1 MRSYLSLI
9 SISTKV
15 RKKQSRMTVL
25 CIVIAVFLVTIVFSM
40 TDMLMR
46 AELSHQVDKNG
57 SWHLMFEDISDLT
70 ASDIASRLDVAAA
83 GWSSAFNVNAEQDY
97 EIGDVKAAL
106 YGTDAAYIE
115 QLMEGLKEGKFP
127 STDHEVMLS
136 TNARDYLNLKIGDTV
151 VLHTPAGASEY
162 TVSGFGGDDEAYYE
176 GQFYLVGVYMT
187 REAFQFVM
195 EENGVNQISSS
206 FYVQF
211 HSASKADRARTEIKE
226 QYQLSDGQIGE
237 NTAVMGLSGASSNES
252 MMGIY
257 GIAVVLFVLVLMAGV
272 LMISGS
278 MNSNIS
284 QRMNFFGMLRCIG
297 ASKKQIMRIV
307 RLEAL
312 NWCKIGIPVGVILGT
327 VINDVLCIVLK
338 YGVGGEFAGMPVFA
352 ISKVGIISGIAVGLI
367 TVLLAAQS
375 PARKASKVSPAAAV
389 SGDLESNTK
398 AGHAAG
404 KIYTRIETSLGI
416 HHAVS
421 NKKNW
426 FLMTGSFAL
435 SIVVFLC
442 FSVGMDLAHAL
453 LPSLRAWQPDCT
465 INGYAN
471 ADNIDSS
478 MKEKIN
484 EIPGVE
490 QVFGDAYASDVPAVS
505 SETSVD
511 RVNIVSYDDY
521 MIKMA
526 GKSVVKGDI
535 SEIGADNGKV
545 MTICNKNNPLHEGD
559 TIEINGTEVEVACEL
574 SDGLF
579 SDDCI
584 IVCSEDTFEKLVGEQ
599 DYFLLGV
606 KLSKDADQATIRQI
620 SALVGENQIFT
631 DNRKSNQETNATYMM
646 TRIVGYSFLMILAM
660 ITVFYIMNSIS
671 MSVSA
676 RIRQYGYMRAIG
688 MDRNQLKKMISAEAF
703 TYAVSGLIVGCAIG
717 LPISR
722 AMYVTLITRH
732 FGNVWQMPVQLF
744 AVIVVFVMASAAAA
758 VWKPA
763 KRISEMAITETI
775 NEL

>member
-115 QLMEGLKEGKFP
+115 QLMEGLKEGKFL

-284 QRMNFFGMLRCIG
+284 QRMNFFGMLS
-297 ASKKQIMRIV
+297 A
-307 RLEAL
+307 
-312 NWCKIGIPVGVILGT
+312 
-327 VINDVLCIVLK
+327 
-338 YGVGGEFAGMPVFA
+338 
-352 ISKVGIISGIAVGLI
+352 
-367 TVLLAAQS
+367 
-375 PARKASKVSPAAAV
+375 
-389 SGDLESNTK
+389 
-398 AGHAAG
+398 
-404 KIYTRIETSLGI
+404 
-416 HHAVS
+416 
-421 NKKNW
+421 
-426 FLMTGSFAL
+426 
-435 SIVVFLC
+435 
-442 FSVGMDLAHAL
+442 
-453 LPSLRAWQPDCT
+453 
-465 INGYAN
+465 
-471 ADNIDSS
+471 
-478 MKEKIN
+478 
-484 EIPGVE
+484 
-490 QVFGDAYASDVPAVS
+490 
-505 SETSVD
+505 
-511 RVNIVSYDDY
+511 
-521 MIKMA
+521 
-526 GKSVVKGDI
+526 
-535 SEIGADNGKV
+535 
-545 MTICNKNNPLHEGD
+545 
-559 TIEINGTEVEVACEL
+559 
-574 SDGLF
+574 
-579 SDDCI
+579 
-584 IVCSEDTFEKLVGEQ
+584 
-599 DYFLLGV
+599 LLGV
-606 KLSKDADQATIRQI
+606 I
-620 SALVGENQIFT
+620 SLIMFIPVLYKYIQTGMVPNFPTLIVSGFVALAAMV
-631 DNRKSNQETNATYMM
+631 
-646 TRIVGYSFLMILAM
+646 SF
-660 ITVFYIMNSIS
+660 F
-671 MSVSA
+671 
-676 RIRQYGYMRAIG
+676 
-688 MDRNQLKKMISAEAF
+688 
-703 TYAVSGLIVGCAIG
+703 SGLILSEIVEKERREYEFR
-717 LPISR
+717 L
-722 AMYVTLITRH
+722 
-732 FGNVWQMPVQLF
+732 QMIEMNKEK
-744 AVIVVFVMASAAAA
+744 VI
-758 VWKPA
+758 K
-763 KRISEMAITETI
+763 
-775 NEL
+775 

>member
-25 CIVIAVFLVTIVFSM
+25 CIVIAVFLVTVVFSM

-404 KIYTRIETSLGI
+404 KIYE
-416 HHAVS
+416 
-421 NKKNW
+421 
-426 FLMTGSFAL
+426 
-435 SIVVFLC
+435 
-442 FSVGMDLAHAL
+442 
-453 LPSLRAWQPDCT
+453 
-465 INGYAN
+465 
-471 ADNIDSS
+471 
-478 MKEKIN
+478 
-484 EIPGVE
+484 
-490 QVFGDAYASDVPAVS
+490 
-505 SETSVD
+505 
-511 RVNIVSYDDY
+511 
-521 MIKMA
+521 
-526 GKSVVKGDI
+526 
-535 SEIGADNGKV
+535 
-545 MTICNKNNPLHEGD
+545 
-559 TIEINGTEVEVACEL
+559 
-574 SDGLF
+574 
-579 SDDCI
+579 
-584 IVCSEDTFEKLVGEQ
+584 
-599 DYFLLGV
+599 
-606 KLSKDADQATIRQI
+606 
-620 SALVGENQIFT
+620 
-631 DNRKSNQETNATYMM
+631 
-646 TRIVGYSFLMILAM
+646 
-660 ITVFYIMNSIS
+660 
-671 MSVSA
+671 
-676 RIRQYGYMRAIG
+676 
-688 MDRNQLKKMISAEAF
+688 DRNISGYPSCCIE
-703 TYAVSGLIVGCAIG
+703 
-717 LPISR
+717 
-722 AMYVTLITRH
+722 
-732 FGNVWQMPVQLF
+732 
-744 AVIVVFVMASAAAA
+744 
-758 VWKPA
+758 
-763 KRISEMAITETI
+763 
-775 NEL
+775 